1 MATDF
6 PGIQAAGDATRR
18 YDAGGIHNFTSVAF
32 VNADGNPKQ
41 IDLGYVARRI
51 EVVNETDNI
60 VWKKHHLMAAANA
73 VKVTSSA
80 QAIDTGGHI
89 TIIDEKSG
97 KTGVILDATVVPSG
111 KNVSV
116 QIFGD

>member
-1 MATDF
+1 MPTDF

-18 YDAGGIHNFTSVAF
+18 YDSGGIHNFTSVAF

-60 VWKKHHLMAAANA
+60 VWTKHHLMGASNA
-73 VKVTSSA
+73 LKEVAGA
-80 QAIDTGGHI
+80 QTIDNGGHI
-89 TIIDEKSG
+89 VIVDEKSG
-97 KTGVILDATVVPSG
+97 KNGVILDATVIPAG